1 MLVTLRCQRVK
12 VGEDQFAE
20 YGSACTSSLLIV
32 NCMLKLLH
40 CIKICH
46 TLHPG
51 MRFRFRSTHK
61 NLDNWAN
68 LFSEILPY

>member
-20 YGSACTSSLLIV
+20 YGSACTSFFLKV
-32 NCMLKLLH
+32 NCMPKLLH
-40 CIKICH
+40 CIKICN
-46 TLHPG
+46 TLQHG
-51 MRFRFRSTHK
+51 RRVRSPHK
-61 NLDNWAN
+61 NLDNWAS

>member
-20 YGSACTSSLLIV
+20 YGSACTSSFLKV
-32 NCMLKLLH
+32 KCMLKFLH
-40 CIKICH
+40 CIKICY
-46 TLHPG
+46 TLQPG
-51 MRFRFRSTHK
+51 MRLRSPHK
-61 NLDNWAN
+61 DLDNWTS